1 MMGKSLKNSVVGI
14 VGMGNIGLAVLK
26 RLKGFEVG
34 QFLYTARS
42 IKAQADKLGAI
53 FKPFEELLK
62 LSDFIIVCCS
72 LNSSTKHLFNS
83 TAFSLMKNTCMFIN
97 TSRGD
102 VVDQAALVD
111 ALRTHQIEAAGLD
124 VMTPEPIP
132 LDDPLL
138 KLDNV
143 GEFVVFYLSIINAPV
158 YLYMYVC
165 VF

>member
-1 MMGKSLKNSVVGI
+1 
-14 VGMGNIGLAVLK
+14 
-26 RLKGFEVG
+26 
-34 QFLYTARS
+34 
-42 IKAQADKLGAI
+42 
-53 FKPFEELLK
+53 
-62 LSDFIIVCCS
+62 
-72 LNSSTKHLFNS
+72 
-83 TAFSLMKNTCMFIN
+83 MKNTCMFIN

-165 VF
+165 VFWLL